1 MSREREQTGA
11 GSDAHRG
18 ARKPTRGRHE
28 SVPPFDD
35 CRARTAAQ
43 KAIATGPRTLRTGA
57 FSAVIVL
64 LLASGMVLAQ
74 PASVTPVGFL
84 LSVRGAVA
92 LKRRGASAAV
102 ASYMMLVRPGD
113 TLRLGA
119 GAGAELLLYQGGR
132 RFRLPAPAEVRVT
145 ADQVAVGGKALSP
158 TGAPLPTVVADAR
171 PTARLMGLVVR
182 AGGGSGYGPR
192 ALSPEGAV
200 PEAGAAL
207 HWEGPIRA
215 QASELLLRV
224 YLPGQDPVI
233 QTHLK
238 PSERDFG
245 LPAGKCAL
253 GKLYIW
259 SVAALADDGSPLD
272 QAGGVLRLLP
282 PAEQTVL
289 GALETQAQQ
298 ERESDP
304 ASPATRVALFQQ
316 QLNSLRLRAARE
328 TADGLIAAFP
338 TDRALHRALQG
349 AIEQVHKSVGLP
361 AADGKRAGG

>member
-1 MSREREQTGA
+1 M
-11 GSDAHRG
+11 
-18 ARKPTRGRHE
+18 AR
-28 SVPPFDD
+28 
-35 CRARTAAQ
+35 
-43 KAIATGPRTLRTGA
+43 
-57 FSAVIVL
+57 
-64 LLASGMVLAQ
+64 AQ
-74 PASVTPVGFL
+74 PASVGPVGFL
-84 LSVRGAVA
+84 LSVRGPVT
-92 LKRRGASAAV
+92 LKRRGASTAD
-102 ASYMMLVRPGD
+102 ASYMMQVRPGD
-113 TLRLGA
+113 TLSLGA
-119 GAGAELLLYQGGR
+119 GAGGELLLYRGGR
-132 RFRLPAPAEVRVT
+132 RFRLPAPAEVHV
-145 ADQVAVGGKALSP
+145 AVDQITVGGKALSP
-158 TGAPLPTVVADAR
+158 TGAPLPTLVADAR

-233 QTHLK
+233 ETHLK
-238 PSERDFG
+238 PSERGFG
-245 LPAGKCAL
+245 LPVGKCAL
-253 GKLYIW
+253 GKIYIW
-259 SVAALADDGSPLD
+259 SVAALAEDGSPLD

-282 PAEQTVL
+282 PAEQTAL

-304 ASPATRVALFQQ
+304 TSPATRVALFQQ

-338 TDRALHRALQG
+338 TDRALHRALQD
-349 AIEQVHKSVGLP
+349 AIEQVHKRVGLP
-361 AADGKRAGG
+361 APDGKRAGG